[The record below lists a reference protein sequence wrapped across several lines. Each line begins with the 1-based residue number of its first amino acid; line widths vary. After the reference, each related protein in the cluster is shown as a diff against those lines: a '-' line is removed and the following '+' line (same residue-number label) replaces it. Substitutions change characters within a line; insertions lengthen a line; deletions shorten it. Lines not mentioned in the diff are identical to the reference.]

1 MNTLK
6 QFKPSDQN
14 SHLIHTLSP
23 LPILLQHNIDI
34 ENSTWITVAE
44 EALQEQIAKHIGAN
58 SNRSFKI
65 VPKTDNEVEFDDEEL
80 TTDQEEK
87 KKKSR
92 TQLLLG
98 LGWHLV
104 EFQETPIKVL
114 YQMIGEPVGTSYC
127 GIKELYLLILLVE
140 KKGQH
145 ELLQK
150 FCDYIITLSEKT
162 EEDTFN
168 VYSFHPDGQ
177 YWSKKITKAAR
188 PIESVI
194 LHPDVKRTLI
204 EDIEEFL
211 SPQAR
216 DWYKNHGIAY
226 KRSYLLYGP
235 PGSGKTSI
243 IQAIAGKYKRNLCF
257 VQPLSKEW
265 TDDTFSA
272 CVQFAP
278 RRALIVLEDIDAY
291 FGKNR
296 ETLHEKCPLTF
307 SGLLN
312 ALDGVS
318 STDGQLFILTT
329 NFVEKLDEALIRSG
343 RVDRKI
349 QFPSVDPKLA
359 GEMFLQ
365 FYHGEEA
372 AAAEFVNQMAKL
384 LNNPEQI
391 KLCMADL
398 QQHFILHRKD
408 TAQVASTD
416 VNDITGSELRRII
429 EDLEKKDKDTD
440 ENKNEEENDKSQPS
454 PSSSWNFPPT
464 FKYSLYGLGA
474 GITASVAI
482 GSAVFLSSYIK
493 AK

>member
-1 MNTLK
+1 MVGK
-6 QFKPSDQN
+6 
-14 SHLIHTLSP
+14 
-23 LPILLQHNIDI
+23 
-34 ENSTWITVAE
+34 
-44 EALQEQIAKHIGAN
+44 
-58 SNRSFKI
+58 
-65 VPKTDNEVEFDDEEL
+65 
-80 TTDQEEK
+80 
-87 KKKSR
+87 
-92 TQLLLG
+92 
-98 LGWHLV
+98 
-104 EFQETPIKVL
+104 
-114 YQMIGEPVGTSYC
+114 PVGTAYC

-140 KKGQH
+140 QKGQH
-145 ELLQK
+145 EILQK
-150 FCDYIITLSEKT
+150 FCDHVITSSEKT

-168 VYSFHPDGQ
+168 IYSYNPEGS
-177 YWSKKITKAAR
+177 YWSKKITKSSR

-194 LHPDVKRTLI
+194 LHPEVKRTLI

-211 SPQAR
+211 SPAAR
-216 DWYKNHGIAY
+216 DWYKGHGIAY

-291 FGKNR
+291 FGRNR
-296 ETLHEKCPLTF
+296 ETLHDKCPLTF

-329 NFVEKLDEALIRSG
+329 NFVDRLDEALIRSG

-349 QFPSVDPKLA
+349 QFPAVDPKLA
-359 GEMFLQ
+359 RSMFLQ
-365 FYHGEEA
+365 FYPGEEA
-372 AAAEFVNQMAKL
+372 ASAEFENQMGKL
-384 LNNPEQI
+384 LHNPEQM

-408 TAQVASTD
+408 TALVTANA
-416 VNDITGSELRRII
+416 VEDITGSELKRII
-429 EDLEKKDKDTD
+429 ENLEKQDKPEKED
-440 ENKNEEENDKSQPS
+440 KPEENNPVKPAESAPWTLS
-454 PSSSWNFPPT
+454 PSL
-464 FKYSLYGLGA
+464 KYPLYGIGA
-474 GITASVAI
+474 GVTAGLAL
-482 GSAVFLSSYIK
+482 GSAIIISSLLK
-493 AK
+493 VK